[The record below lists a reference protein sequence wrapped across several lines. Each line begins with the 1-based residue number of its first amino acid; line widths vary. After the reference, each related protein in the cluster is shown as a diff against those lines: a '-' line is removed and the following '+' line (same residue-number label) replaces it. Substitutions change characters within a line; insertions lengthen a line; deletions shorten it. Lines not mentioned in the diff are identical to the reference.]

1 MEFLA
6 ALAAGHNSQLMVMA
20 SAESC
25 GAATLAMVCASWQ
38 TGGRVVCILC
48 SVEEV
53 AASRKAL
60 GQSAKSVEF
69 AVGDARKLLSS
80 EYKTADFVL
89 MDCKLASEHERGF
102 SPVGGGGGSGGLVC
116 VGTRFLPM
124 GGGLVVARI
133 PGVDH
138 VKGKRGWVFE
148 VDESTGEE
156 HFYKINSSYLK

>member
-6 ALAAGHNSQLMVMA
+6 ALAAGHNSQLMVVA

-25 GAATLAMVCASWQ
+25 GAATLAMVCAKWQ

-48 SVEEV
+48 SMEEV

-60 GQSAKSVEF
+60 GQYANSVEF
-69 AVGDARKLLSS
+69 AVGDAGKLLSS

-89 MDCKLASEHERGF
+89 MDCKLAGEHETGF
-102 SPVGGGGGSGGLVC
+102 SPVGRGGGLVC

-138 VKGKRGWVFE
+138 VKGRRGWVFE